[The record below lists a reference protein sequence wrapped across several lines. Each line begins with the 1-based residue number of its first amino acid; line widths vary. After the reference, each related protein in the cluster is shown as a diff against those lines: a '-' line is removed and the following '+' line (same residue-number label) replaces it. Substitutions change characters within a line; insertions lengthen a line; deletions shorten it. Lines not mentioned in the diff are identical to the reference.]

1 VYTADVP
8 ALPVGS
14 YNLTLALSQ
23 ALGGSQ
29 LFRVDVPYAAEY
41 RPTSIGRATLGQ
53 LTRQT
58 GGALLSAGDTAALT
72 GDRRAW
78 RVPLLV
84 LALVLF
90 LASVAARMLV
100 RAQFRRS

>member
-1 VYTADVP
+1 VLP
-8 ALPVGS
+8 AGS
-14 YNLTLALSQ
+14 YDLTLALPP
-23 ALGGSQ
+23 ALGGSRP
-29 LFRVDVPYAAEY
+29 FRVDVPYAAEY
-41 RPTSIGRATLGQ
+41 MPSALGRGTLGQ
-53 LTRQT
+53 LAEQT
-58 GGALLSAGDTAALT
+58 GGSLLSPGDSGALT

-90 LASVAARMLV
+90 LASVTARMLV